1 MSAWAASGPSVK
13 LNRKIM
19 AGDRLRI
26 TLAVAG
32 FAESDLDVTTEENQ
46 LVVRGRQSDETE
58 REYLHRGIA
67 ARQFQE
73 SARLAFAQDFEVWS
87 NKAPCLNGLFIPSD
101 GPFMKARIWYKQFYN
116 PRAMKNE
123 FLEQCEGYYVPK
135 GAVPYTQEEALSV

>member
-1 MSAWAASGPSVK
+1 MLISHLTGLYDAIMMITHTPVDDGSIKVWHALLVK
-13 LNRKIM
+13 SPGGNATANLP
-19 AGDRLRI
+19 D
-26 TLAVAG
+26 T
-32 FAESDLDVTTEENQ
+32 
-46 LVVRGRQSDETE
+46 
-58 REYLHRGIA
+58 IA